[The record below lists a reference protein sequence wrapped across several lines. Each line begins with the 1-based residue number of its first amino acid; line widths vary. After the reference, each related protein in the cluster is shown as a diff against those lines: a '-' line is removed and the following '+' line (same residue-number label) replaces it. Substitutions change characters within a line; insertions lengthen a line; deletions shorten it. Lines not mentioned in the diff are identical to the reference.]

1 VELNVWRMDGCMGV
15 RWMNKPNKEKEKGSG

>member
-1 VELNVWRMDGCMGV
+1 MNVWRMDGCMGV